1 MLSKPRIRGYL
12 TIFPLAGHNFGVQ
25 GGSGE
30 LWRLQL
36 NERTYQLLSTVLPY
50 LNGECNTAYILEELR
65 RKGFES
71 QAVQKLLE
79 QLQKA
84 LIIEDAEQPD
94 LLPED
99 AALFENQL
107 LFFSRF
113 SDHKSPGAFHADLRT
128 ARIDVLES
136 EALSTEILIQ
146 MRNSGIGQL
155 RLLGTDRAAQKQ
167 AITTVQ
173 ADNPGSTTIEALPLT
188 LPGVYAEDVAP
199 PSLLVAP
206 MQRWN
211 PRVLESINQWAIKTR
226 TPWLL
231 IQASSISEGVV
242 GPLFVPGQTAC
253 YMCLESRLR
262 SNMRFHDEY
271 EQLRDHLKEEQT
283 ASQPCGSLNAFAN
296 VLAGFATVEVIKYL
310 TAFATPKLGG
320 AFLSI
325 NWFNLNM
332 EVHEVLRLP
341 RCAFCRP
348 PQVELFPWKEA
359 PLELETEQL

>member
-1 MLSKPRIRGYL
+1 MFSKPRLRGYL
-12 TIFPLAGHNFGVQ
+12 TIFPLAGRNFGVQ

-36 NERTYQLLSTVLPY
+36 NERTYHLLSTLLPY
-50 LNGECNTAYILEELR
+50 LNGEYNTGYILEELR
-65 RKGFES
+65 RQGFES
-71 QAVQKLLE
+71 QMVQKLLE

-84 LIIEDAEQPD
+84 LIIEDAQQPD

-99 AALFENQL
+99 AALFERQL

-113 SDHKSPGAFHADLRT
+113 SDHKSPAAFHANLRT
-128 ARIDVLES
+128 ASVDVLES
-136 EALSTEILIQ
+136 EELSTEVLIQ

-155 RLLGTDRAAQKQ
+155 RLLGTDQATQERAIA
-167 AITTVQ
+167 AVRT
-173 ADNPGSTTIEALPLT
+173 DNPGSTTIEALPLS
-188 LPGVYAEDVAP
+188 LSSVYAEDVTP
-199 PSLLVAP
+199 PSLLVVP
-206 MQRWN
+206 MERWN
-211 PRVLESINQWAIKTR
+211 PLVLESINQWAIKTK

-231 IQASSISEGVV
+231 IQASSISEGTI

-253 YMCLESRLR
+253 YMCLEARLR

-271 EQLRDHLKEEQT
+271 EQLRDYLKEQQT
-283 ASQPCGSLNAFAN
+283 TCQPCGSLHAFAN
-296 VLAGFATVEVIKYL
+296 VLAGFATIEVIKYL
-310 TAFATPKLGG
+310 TGFTTPKLAG